1 MRQLDKPLFA
11 LSLWCVAGTF
21 SNSAQAQS
29 NDFLDVTVALHHDD
43 NISRALL
50 SSDRYADE
58 NLGLALS
65 GGRLL
70 QLRSQDTLTLFG
82 SVGANRYGH
91 FDGLDSVSLNLGASL
106 QHKFGLGAYAPTL
119 SSGLSWTRHDS
130 DTKERTHDVLELSL
144 NYRKRLTAQ
153 WDFAAGVAY
162 ELNEGLSDG
171 AVYASKYS
179 QNNDI
184 YDFDQATAFASLDY
198 TFRNF
203 SSLSASY
210 SYVDGNTVSSALAPN
225 PRLLAIA
232 TALAPDDAFP
242 APAGRTI
249 VAYTLATKAHL
260 FSLNWSFPIGRDSS
274 LTAGYSRQQIAAR
287 AGVDYTN
294 DRVSLTFLHI
304 LK

>member
-1 MRQLDKPLFA
+1 MKQFDKPLLTISVLCAAGAISNTA
-11 LSLWCVAGTF
+11 L
-21 SNSAQAQS
+21 AQA
-29 NDFLDVTVALHHDD
+29 NDFLDVSAALNHDD

-50 SSDRYADE
+50 SSDRHADE
-58 NLGLALS
+58 NLEFALS

-82 SVGANRYGH
+82 SIGANRFSR

-106 QHKFGLGAYAPTL
+106 QHKFGLGAYAPAL
-119 SSGLSWTRHDS
+119 SGALSWTRHDS
-130 DTKERTHDVLELSL
+130 DTKERTRDTLELSL
-144 NYRKRLTAQ
+144 EYRKRLTPE

-162 ELNEGLSDG
+162 ELNEGLFDG

-179 QNNDI
+179 PNNDI
-184 YDFDQATAFASLDY
+184 YDFNQASAFASLDY
-198 TFRNF
+198 TLPNF
-203 SSLSASY
+203 STLSASY

-225 PRLLAIA
+225 PPLLAIA

-274 LTAGYSRQQIAAR
+274 LTAGYSRQQIGAR
-287 AGVDYTN
+287 RGVDYTN